1 MFLNKFRKIYEIA
14 FLERKI
20 EIKPK
25 YFFSLLYT
33 RLEQIFKEKETS
45 LLNANSV
52 FVFVKSSND
61 KNKEACKMYRNLFEK
76 LKLLP
81 EKHYF
86 QNKLKQYENN
96 IKGTWKIVKV
106 IIGKYRKR

>member
-1 MFLNKFRKIYEIA
+1 
-14 FLERKI
+14 
-20 EIKPK
+20 
-25 YFFSLLYT
+25 
-33 RLEQIFKEKETS
+33 
-45 LLNANSV
+45 
-52 FVFVKSSND
+52 
-61 KNKEACKMYRNLFEK
+61 MYRNLFEK